1 MPHNVCVSS
10 VVRFRSRALS
20 PTQNVERRYKLW
32 ATRHRTIEETF
43 CWVLGRVNRYLS
55 FATCLKSSVTFCWRV
70 RVHVNE
76 FWFWN
81 RVGVHVKE
89 SVKVVQA
96 LRGLQTC
103 PTAPSCP
110 RKQKKI
116 LVFDFLKFPLSN
128 RKKIRASRDFYFCT
142 GSGNVA
148 TLSKKSLFKV
158 ARVLCDPSWK
168 KFTHFG

>member
-1 MPHNVCVSS
+1 VSSKIATNVCVCA
-10 VVRFRSRALS
+10 VVRFRSRVLS
-20 PTQNVERRYKLW
+20 PTLNVERRYKLW
-32 ATRHRTIEETF
+32 ATRQRTIAQTF
-43 CWVLGRVNRYLS
+43 CCMLGRVNRYFL
-55 FATCLKSSVTFCWRV
+55 FTTCLKSAVTFCWRV

-81 RVGVHVKE
+81 RVGVHVVK

-96 LRGLQTC
+96 IRGTK
-103 PTAPSCP
+103 TRSWH
-110 RKQKKI
+110 RVVRVNGRKI

-148 TLSKKSLFKV
+148 VSFKKSLF
-158 ARVLCDPSWK
+158 
-168 KFTHFG
+168 